1 MNQSASNKV
10 CRGFQ
15 NVHISR
21 RKMTLKES
29 VSILKSNGVT
39 RCPLVLSETH
49 HASWYRVERSLDLTQ
64 HNQRCLERGMI
75 FLELNWFLYP
85 MFFSGI
91 ELILISYTIHVK
103 SICSKQTL
111 ICACMYWFRF
121 TYKNSECRT
130 LVFSFVIISWWWHQ
144 ENVVRSCS

>member
-1 MNQSASNKV
+1 MIHRNDNKTEGGNSRPLMKKMNQSASNKV

-29 VSILKSNGVT
+29 VSILKWNGVT

-49 HASWYRVERSLDLTQ
+49 H
-64 HNQRCLERGMI
+64 GMI
-75 FLELNWFLYP
+75 FFSVP
-85 MFFSGI
+85 MFFLI

-103 SICSKQTL
+103 FICSKQTL

-130 LVFSFVIISWWWHQ
+130 LAFSF
-144 ENVVRSCS
+144 CDY